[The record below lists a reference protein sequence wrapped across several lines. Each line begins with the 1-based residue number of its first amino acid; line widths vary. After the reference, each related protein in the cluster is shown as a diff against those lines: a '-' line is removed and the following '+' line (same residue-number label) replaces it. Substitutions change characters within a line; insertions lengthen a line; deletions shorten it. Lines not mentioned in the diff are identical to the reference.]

1 MMTALIMLDPELNDL
16 VKGELESGEQ
26 ARWVGRPRVLPFV
39 RRLFLSS
46 VFAIP
51 FTAIGLLL
59 VLAAANAEGGQFWL
73 ILVFGLVVLAPGL
86 YHLSSPLWTIRKA
99 QRTVYVVTDR
109 RAIVFTGTF
118 SRIVLSFGPEQFT
131 QLLRTEKPDGSG
143 DILFLGPRTAP
154 GERRRRSGSTDSAFY
169 GIENVKE
176 VEGLLK
182 DIAAQAPS

>member
-1 MMTALIMLDPELNDL
+1 MMTALMMLDPELNDL

-26 ARWVGRPRVLPFV
+26 VLWVGQPRVLPFV

-59 VLAAANAEGGQFWL
+59 VLAAANAEGGQFWPP
-73 ILVFGLVVLAPGL
+73 LVFGLLLLAPGL

-99 QRTVYVVTDR
+99 HRTLYVVTER

-118 SRIVLSFGPEQFT
+118 SRMVLWFGPEQLT
-131 QLLRTEKPDGSG
+131 QLLRKEKGDGSG
-143 DILFLGPRTAP
+143 DILFLGSRTAS
-154 GERRRRSGSTDSAFY
+154 GDGSRRTSSIDSALY
-169 GIENVKE
+169 GIENVRE
-176 VEGLLK
+176 VEGVLRE
-182 DIAAQAPS
+182 IAARAAS

>member
-1 MMTALIMLDPELNDL
+1 MMTALMMLDPELNNL

-26 ARWVGRPRVLPFV
+26 VRWVGRPRVLPFV

-51 FTAIGLLL
+51 FTAMALLL
-59 VLAAANAEGGQFWL
+59 LLAAANAEGGQFWPL
-73 ILVFGLVVLAPGL
+73 LLFGLLVLAPGL
-86 YHLSSPLWTIRKA
+86 YHLSLPLWTIRKA
-99 QRTVYVVTDR
+99 HRTLYVVTDR

-118 SRIVLSFGPEQFT
+118 SRMVLSFGPEEFT
-131 QLLRTEKPDGSG
+131 QLLRKEKPDGSG
-143 DILFLGPRTAP
+143 NILFLDPRTTP
-154 GERRRRSGSTDSAFY
+154 GDGSRRTSSIDSALY

-182 DIAAQAPS
+182 DIAARAAP